1 MQARGLQC
9 RRSWPSRPLP
19 SAALLVNRPV
29 TRVVPGRQRKALADL
44 FSGKGHTL
52 AKNPKN
58 RYVDFEVRTPGRS
71 IFTFYTSGKLV
82 STVRPEDGEG
92 LLLEDDVASMLG
104 SPTARREPDTPA
116 IESEA
121 EILLGADETGT
132 GELLGSAIVGAC
144 LLPSTLAQG
153 AAAVAGH
160 VETKSSR
167 VASGWNTLAQQLAAL
182 GPDGL
187 VLSAVTVPNRLFDR
201 YSKNGLLD
209 LVYVRVVA
217 DLLTAAGR
225 AGTDKLDG
233 LQIVLDDYGAG
244 RQLHGAVD
252 GWRRRGADVRVET
265 KADDRYLAPRLA
277 SVWARAARSREMVG
291 LAEAVDDGPL
301 GSGNAG
307 HRLTLAWLRRRAAK
321 GAGWP
326 SFVKASF
333 KTVRSLDGLE
343 PVTKERVPPLNRL
356 LDDDS
361 AARLLQGSLD
371 LSSLRLKQPGG
382 KECTSLVVDLQ
393 GQVAEP
399 SPAPAGAEFLPL
411 LFGGLVLQLDELSL
425 EQLDSLLD
433 RERGLA
439 AGWRILVGPTAD
451 VDDPHAV
458 ALLRAHAAGVVQ
470 LQPTAL
476 ADPRERALHHGALRL
491 TTTAD
496 DGAFH
501 LRLQDEG

>member
-1 MQARGLQC
+1 M
-9 RRSWPSRPLP
+9 
-19 SAALLVNRPV
+19 NRPV
-29 TRVVPGRQRKALADL
+29 TRVVPGGQRKALSAL

-52 AKNPKN
+52 TKNPKN
-58 RYVDFEVRTPGRS
+58 RYVAFEVRTAGRS

-92 LLLEDDVASMLG
+92 RLLEDDVATMLG
-104 SPTARREPDTPA
+104 SPKARRKPDLPTV
-116 IESEA
+116 ESEA
-121 EILLGADETGT
+121 EVLLGADETGT
-132 GELLGSAIVGAC
+132 GELLGAAIVGAC
-144 LLPSTLAQG
+144 LLPGDLAPV

-167 VASGWNTLAQQLAAL
+167 VASGWNTLAEQLAAL
-182 GPDGL
+182 GSEGL
-187 VLSAVTVPNRLFDR
+187 VLTAVTIPNRLFDR
-201 YSKNGLLD
+201 YSKNALLD
-209 LVYVRVVA
+209 LAYIRVVA

-225 AGTDKLDG
+225 RGTDKLGG

-291 LAEAVDDGPL
+291 LADAVDDGPL

-307 HRLTLAWLRRRAAK
+307 HPVTLRWLRGRAAK
-321 GAGWP
+321 AGSWP

-343 PVTKERVPPLNRL
+343 PVTKERVPPLNKL
-356 LDDDS
+356 VDDES
-361 AARLLQGSLD
+361 ATQLLQGTVD
-371 LSSLRLKQPGG
+371 LTSFRLKQRGG
-382 KECTSLVVDLQ
+382 KGCTSLVVDLR
-393 GQVAEP
+393 GRVAEP
-399 SPAPAGAEFLPL
+399 DPVPAGAEFLPL

-433 RERGLA
+433 REHGLA
-439 AGWRILVGPTAD
+439 SGWRILVGPNAD
-451 VDDPHAV
+451 IDDPRSV
-458 ALLRAHAAGVVQ
+458 ALLRAHAGGVVQ

-476 ADPRERALHHGALRL
+476 ADPRERALHHGALRVS
-491 TTTAD
+491 TTAD

-501 LRLQDEG
+501 LRLLDQG